1 MEVMFSWKKGNRS
14 TLEHLLM
21 NLGGGGS
28 RGAVEAHR
36 SLRIVEIQSKM
47 SPRNRGPNEGLTT
60 ISTLDF
66 INYQQ
71 QENER
76 EVRNRY
82 DEQPACSNARP
93 TEYESYAA
101 DEKTQTEKQR
111 SIAIENPR
119 TPC

>member
-1 MEVMFSWKKGNRS
+1 MEVMFSWKKGNESRR
-14 TLEHLLM
+14 
-21 NLGGGGS
+21 
-28 RGAVEAHR
+28 RGARGER
-36 SLRIVEIQSKM
+36 SKRDRALRIVVIQSKM

-82 DEQPACSNARP
+82 DEQPACSSARP

-111 SIAIENPR
+111 SIAIENAR
-119 TPC
+119 TPG